1 MFMTVASKPQSSIT
15 ELTTKSMTPGRS
27 LAVLVMVLLQEAQVM
42 PAIDKVT
49 LKGPPMSWVEES
61 SAGVSQDC
69 RTMEV
74 STKKGGGESSA
85 RMLAI
90 VCTQLED
97 KRPSPRSSS
106 LITRSSSPSS
116 IGSHDAFQ
124 EIGPSQPVAPVILG
138 VCAMDVKAR
147 SRAMREI
154 LIRIV
159 ERSRG
164 TIEVKVFGDKVI
176 LDEDVE
182 NWPRC
187 DILISFFSTD
197 FPLDKAVSYVKLRNP
212 FCINDLIPQALLWDR
227 RLVATVLDHL
237 KVPTPKR
244 VEVSRDG
251 GPKID
256 DTLRDFMKSKL
267 GIVLGG
273 YKVTPE
279 VALREDGDAI
289 IIDGNVLE
297 KPFVEKPEVVVGAYF
312 ASELDPSLNHPRT
325 DGSYIYEQFIDV
337 DNSEDIKVYTVGKD
351 YTHAETRKSPVVDGV
366 VRRNTEGKEIR
377 FITRLTDEERAWAS
391 RICEGFGQRVC
402 GYDMLRCDNGHKSQ
416 VIDVNGWSFVKGNES
431 YYDRAAEILASL
443 CMQVSS
449 SPSRALPATENTP
462 EEAPTWLLKAN
473 VTLVLWKSRRVSVK
487 IDLPGTK
494 AQLKPVYSK
503 KQAGHARSLTK
514 LTLVFKWGGEFT
526 HAARYQS
533 RDLGENMK
541 KDISIMNREVLQNV
555 TIFTSSERRVIASA
569 EIFAAALLDH
579 QQSFSTASSPNSN
592 SSSRSSR
599 SSTDGTTSSPN
610 NNLYCN
616 KNVLTRHNTSAPLQL
631 IIRKD
636 LLDDSNAAKD
646 LMDDVKKRLKIL
658 LRPGEPE
665 KRPELTWPKSMKK
678 EPVEV
683 VREVIQLLSTFRDVM
698 RRNYETL
705 DVDKIQERWCCGDEP
720 WLFRERWEKLFED
733 FCDVEQK
740 KFDPSR
746 SYMTQSNTAPFIIEP
761 SCFLSSMN
769 RQLKTLNSRRI
780 EDYTSFMAALRLF
793 SILLLHRNMVS
804 IQMKSKTI
812 VYICQAYLM
821 LNSREE
827 IGVLTSLPLLQNV
840 VRDLEAARNNGESS
854 LTLYFTKESHI
865 HTLVNLVL
873 TSGLPIANRRI
884 PELDYCSHI
893 TFELYERNHGRGKSD
908 KEYSIKLSLSEGA
921 HSSNVLDSTLDAR
934 HSLNVQQRRKLTQHL
949 PYSLVIEKL
958 SKHFNRLKDEDV
970 DTGPE
975 YETVEALPNAIS
987 VDEI

>member
-1 MFMTVASKPQSSIT
+1 
-15 ELTTKSMTPGRS
+15 
-27 LAVLVMVLLQEAQVM
+27 
-42 PAIDKVT
+42 
-49 LKGPPMSWVEES
+49 
-61 SAGVSQDC
+61 
-69 RTMEV
+69 
-74 STKKGGGESSA
+74 
-85 RMLAI
+85 
-90 VCTQLED
+90 
-97 KRPSPRSSS
+97 
-106 LITRSSSPSS
+106 
-116 IGSHDAFQ
+116 
-124 EIGPSQPVAPVILG
+124 
-138 VCAMDVKAR
+138 MDVKAR

-176 LDEDVE
+176 LDDGTFFHKKHVE

-197 FPLDKAVSYVKLRNP
+197 FPLDKAISYVKLRNP
-212 FCINDLIPQALLWDR
+212 FCINELVPQALLWDR
-227 RLVATVLDHL
+227 RLVAAVLDHL
-237 KVPTPKR
+237 NVPTPR
-244 VEVSRDG
+244 RLEVSRDG

-256 DTLRDFMKSKL
+256 DTLRDFMKEKL
-267 GIVLGG
+267 GLVLGE
-273 YKVTPE
+273 YQVTPE
-279 VALREDGDAI
+279 VTLREDGNAI
-289 IIDGNVLE
+289 IIDGTILE
-297 KPFVEKPEVVVGAYF
+297 KPFVEKPVSGEDHNVYIYFRGGGGRRLFRKVGNK
-312 ASELDPSLNHPRT
+312 SSDLDPGLNHPRT

-337 DNSEDIKVYTVGKD
+337 DNSEDIKVYTVGRE
-351 YTHAETRKSPVVDGV
+351 YTHAETRKSPFVDGV

-377 FITRLTDEERAWAS
+377 YITRLTAEEKEWAS

-402 GYDMLRCDNGHKSQ
+402 GYDMLRCDKGQKSQ

-431 YYDRAAEILASL
+431 YYDKAAEILASL

-449 SPSRALPATENTP
+449 SPSRALPANENP
-462 EEAPTWLLKAN
+462 AEDAPTWLLKAN
-473 VTLVLWKSRRVSVK
+473 VTVFRHADRTPKQKLKFNFPIGEPWTQPFVKLLNGETEEIILREKEQLTKIANAVNESKSLGASGEELAKLTQLNSALFSK

-503 KQAGHARSLTK
+503 KLAGHVRSLTK

-541 KDISIMNREVLQNV
+541 KDISIMNKEVLQNV

-579 QQSFSTASSPNSN
+579 YSTVSSSNSSPHPTRVDHQAVASSN

-599 SSTDGTTSSPN
+599 SSTDGNGSNSN
-610 NNLYCN
+610 VNSVHVN
-616 KNVLTRHNTSAPLQL
+616 KNALSRQNLMVPLQL
-631 IIRKD
+631 VIRKD

-658 LRPGEPE
+658 LRPGESE

-683 VREVIQLLSTFRDVM
+683 VREVIQLLSSFRDIM
-698 RRNYETL
+698 RHNYETM

-746 SYMTQSNTAPFIIEP
+746 VSELYDTIKYCALHHRPF
-761 SCFLSSMN
+761 
-769 RQLKTLNSRRI
+769 
-780 EDYTSFMAALRLF
+780 LF
-793 SILLLHRNMVS
+793 SIFNERQTEDPQQQDRRLHELYGRAKALFDLVAPQEYG
-804 IQMKSKTI
+804 IDPDEK
-812 VYICQAYLM
+812 
-821 LNSREE
+821 EE

-958 SKHFNRLKDEDV
+958 SKHFHRLTDV
-970 DTGPE
+970 SDYTNPDC
-975 YETVEALPNAIS
+975 YSCLLLFRRMLILMVNLRPWKPYP
-987 VDEI
+987 VPCPYYRRD